1 MNGPPRKQVMEQL
14 DALRREIAEY
24 HRWLAEF
31 PAVCRVLENIM
42 LRVEQP
48 LPGTE
53 LARYRSISNLRDEL
67 RAMRAAGVMACRK
80 CGGAMKL
87 GKAMGQTLDC
97 SDEGTCSPAGPGK
110 LIDCMKCEACG
121 WSVTAGVRTPDGG
134 QHGKPAPLTQEEAQ
148 VLAAKVCTEYLTAC
162 CIAAGP
168 NEREHIGN
176 YLMKLAS
183 VAGVVMAQAEGSEV
197 AFDRLIGTAQFILN
211 NMPRKPSRL
220 ERLQ

>member
-121 WSVTAGVRTPDGG
+121 WSVTSGVAPIQASSVSDNCDGLILADGYIGGSMLSSPVEHKVTLRYRTC
-134 QHGKPAPLTQEEAQ
+134 E
-148 VLAAKVCTEYLTAC
+148 
-162 CIAAGP
+162 
-168 NEREHIGN
+168 
-176 YLMKLAS
+176 
-183 VAGVVMAQAEGSEV
+183 QADA
-197 AFDRLIGTAQFILN
+197 AFDVISTLIDNANGVDTSDKEQ
-211 NMPRKPSRL
+211 PK
-220 ERLQ
+220 